1 MRVSSDMY
9 IFNITFY
16 NLRNLRQK
24 YNLAGYYNKM
34 ATTTSEIIGIFT
46 GLLLFLF
53 IVIFV
58 YYYYFKIESA
68 LTRNGIL
75 VVLIWLIT
83 SSITIV
89 IKSTIG
95 KDFNVGSA
103 FLLNLFSVGVIV
115 VPLLFILYTFP
126 IIGRAFENTIGYF
139 FINNDDLT
147 TVMRKIFKSQSG
159 APYDFNVLITQMFD
173 DGTLDNYLDTMALKD
188 IVKQEDEPSQESLAT
203 LREIVGKKHSM
214 SEATFV
220 SLATVVASLICFLPV
235 VYQLF

>member
-1 MRVSSDMY
+1 
-9 IFNITFY
+9 
-16 NLRNLRQK
+16 
-24 YNLAGYYNKM
+24 M
-34 ATTTSEIIGIFT
+34 ATTTSEIIGIYT
-46 GLLLFLF
+46 GSLLFLF

-58 YYYYFKIESA
+58 YYYYFKIEST
-68 LTRNGIL
+68 LMRNSIIVIL
-75 VVLIWLIT
+75 VWLIT

-139 FINNDDLT
+139 FINNDELS
-147 TVMRKIFKSQSG
+147 TVMSNIFMSKTNT
-159 APYDFNVLITQMFD
+159 PYDFNVLITQMFD
-173 DGTLDNYLDTMALKD
+173 DGTLKNYLDTIDLND
-188 IVKQEDEPSQESLAT
+188 IVTREDQPSDENMKT
-203 LREIVGKKHSM
+203 LSEIVGKKHSM

-220 SLATVVASLICFLPV
+220 SLASVVASLICFLPV

>member
-1 MRVSSDMY
+1 
-9 IFNITFY
+9 
-16 NLRNLRQK
+16 
-24 YNLAGYYNKM
+24 M
-34 ATTTSEIIGIFT
+34 ATTTSEIIGIYT

-75 VVLIWLIT
+75 IVIIWLIT
-83 SSITIV
+83 SCITIV

-95 KDFNVGSA
+95 KDFNIGSA

-139 FINNDDLT
+139 FINNDELS
-147 TVMRKIFKSQSG
+147 TVMSKIFKSQSG

-173 DGTLDNYLDTMALKD
+173 DGTLQNYLDTMALKD
-188 IVKQEDEPSQESLAT
+188 IVKQEDEPSPDSLKTLQE
-203 LREIVGKKHSM
+203 IIGKKHSM

-220 SLATVVASLICFLPV
+220 SLGTVVASLICFLPV